1 MVRHLEPVAD
11 LAWVKRQILK
21 GRTMGGVNVNY
32 DKYAVLEIA
41 SKLPFPF
48 VHKVVV
54 EEQRLQ
60 KDCEG
65 AITVMMAVQGRGS
78 GLHVAREMS
87 VEGGDLYYSTAYIDG
102 QKVTAQNETLVRMST
117 YSPMQRRMLS
127 IASSLMH
134 FESERKMRHFADVLK
149 RLFSKGWKRGGMEE
163 DGFWDRIEG
172 FEFDPFRYC
181 SDAASGQRKAF
192 QGTFMSS
199 EGRGVWVDCK
209 YHFEKSLRDAEKNLP
224 AEARVGHRLMVRMP
238 LVSQNEDE
246 WRARFDKLLDWYDLN
261 LSGSLQGRKKMIN
274 WAVFWK
280 YK

>member
-21 GRTMGGVNVNY
+21 GRTMGGVNVS

-41 SKLPFPF
+41 NKLPFPF

-54 EEQRLQ
+54 EEQWLQ
-60 KDCEG
+60 EDCEG

-102 QKVTAQNETLVRMST
+102 QKVTAQNETLVRMLT

-127 IASSLMH
+127 IASTLMQS
-134 FESERKMRHFADVLK
+134 ESERNMRHFAEVLK
-149 RLFSKGWKRGGMEE
+149 WLFSKGWESGGKDE

-192 QGTFMSS
+192 QGTFRSS
-199 EGRGVWVDCK
+199 EGRGVWVDCE

-224 AEARVGHRLMVRMP
+224 AEVRVGHRLMVRML
-238 LVSQNEDE
+238 LVSEDE
-246 WRARFDKLLDWYDLN
+246 EEGAARFDKLL
-261 LSGSLQGRKKMIN
+261 
-274 WAVFWK
+274 A
-280 YK
+280 